1 MTDNSK
7 ITGFDTLSTLRF
19 EGFTERNMSE
29 LEQIL
34 LNLDKSESVQNIKD
48 FYINLYNH
56 LHDTKGHDIDL
67 SEYSPTFLHQLY
79 EVYRR
84 YGNTGSISEMLLQV
98 EKNITVATNKDI
110 DAGFNDTKAVTAKQF
125 KSIFQKHLD
134 NPRAHRTIY
143 DKLVPKATFTG
154 TPTLSCISST
164 NVHSVDVSDLWC
176 TGYGTIVVKYTDKGT
191 AYSVLSLQ
199 GNTNIDISLE
209 DHALFIQ
216 INDNDRQELNRYVD
230 LTKDTL
236 VISYKNNVLT
246 LATTKEIT
254 EIVLDTELAINT
266 INTGI
271 QTHRL
276 VYYPQQA
283 TVDEIRFLLN

>member
-56 LHDTKGHDIDL
+56 IRDTKGHDIDL
-67 SEYSPTFLHQLY
+67 SEYSDTFLYQLY

-84 YGNTGSISEMLLQV
+84 YGNKDSISEMLLQV
-98 EKNITVATNKDI
+98 EKNVTIATNKDI

-154 TPTLSCISST
+154 IPTLSYI
-164 NVHSVDVSDLWC
+164 NLINALNVDVSDLWC
-176 TGYGTIVVKYTDKGT
+176 TIYGTIVVKYIDKGT
-191 AYSVLSLQ
+191 DYSVLSLQ
-199 GNTNIDISLE
+199 GNTNINISLE
-209 DHALFIQ
+209 NHALFI
-216 INDNDRQELNRYVD
+216 NVGNNRQELNRYMD

-254 EIVLDTELAINT
+254 EIVLDTELSINT

>member
-34 LNLDKSESVQNIKD
+34 LNLDKSESIQNIKD

-56 LHDTKGHDIDL
+56 IHSTRGHDIDL
-67 SEYSPTFLHQLY
+67 SGYSDAFLYQLY

-84 YGNTGSISEMLLQV
+84 YGNKDSISEMLLQV
-98 EKNITVATNKDI
+98 EKNVTIATNKDI

-134 NPRAHRTIY
+134 NPKAHRTIY

-154 TPTLSCISST
+154 IPTLSYINLT
-164 NVHSVDVSDLWC
+164 NALNIDVSDSWC
-176 TGYGTIVVKYTDKGT
+176 TIYGTIVVKYIDSGT

-209 DHALFIQ
+209 DHALFI
-216 INDNDRQELNRYVD
+216 NVGNNRQELNRYVD

-254 EIVLDTELAINT
+254 EIMLDTALSITT

-276 VYYPQQA
+276 IYYPQQA

>member
-34 LNLDKSESVQNIKD
+34 LNLDKSESVQNIRD

-56 LHDTKGHDIDL
+56 IHDTRGHDIDL
-67 SEYSPTFLHQLY
+67 SGYSDAFLYQLY

-84 YGNTGSISEMLLQV
+84 YGNKDSISEMLLQV
-98 EKNITVATNKDI
+98 EKNVTIATNKDI

-134 NPRAHRTIY
+134 NPKAHRTIY

-154 TPTLSCISST
+154 IPTLSYINLT
-164 NVHSVDVSDLWC
+164 NALNIDVSDSWC
-176 TGYGTIVVKYTDKGT
+176 TIYGTIVVKYIDSGTD
-191 AYSVLSLQ
+191 YSVLSLQ

-209 DHALFIQ
+209 DHALFI
-216 INDNDRQELNRYVD
+216 NVGNTRQELNRYVD

-254 EIVLDTELAINT
+254 EIMLDTELSITT

-276 VYYPQQA
+276 IYYPQQA

>member
-19 EGFTERNMSE
+19 EGFTERNISE

-56 LHDTKGHDIDL
+56 IRDTKGHDIDL
-67 SEYSPTFLHQLY
+67 SEYSDTFLYQLY

-84 YGNTGSISEMLLQV
+84 YGNKDSISEMLLQV
-98 EKNITVATNKDI
+98 EKNITIATNKDI

-154 TPTLSCISST
+154 IPTLSYINLT
-164 NVHSVDVSDLWC
+164 NALNIDVSDLWC
-176 TGYGTIVVKYTDKGT
+176 TIYGTIVVKYIDKGT
-191 AYSVLSLQ
+191 DYSVLSLQ
-199 GNTNIDISLE
+199 GNTNINISLE
-209 DHALFIQ
+209 NHALFI
-216 INDNDRQELNRYVD
+216 NVGNNRQELNRYMD

-236 VISYKNNVLT
+236 VVSYKNNVLT

-254 EIVLDTELAINT
+254 EIVLDTELSINT

>member
-34 LNLDKSESVQNIKD
+34 LNLDKSESVQNIRD

-56 LHDTKGHDIDL
+56 IHDTRGHDIDL
-67 SEYSPTFLHQLY
+67 SGYSDAFLYQLY

-84 YGNTGSISEMLLQV
+84 YGNKDSISEMLLQV
-98 EKNITVATNKDI
+98 EKNVTIATNKDI

-134 NPRAHRTIY
+134 NPKAHRTIY

-154 TPTLSCISST
+154 IPTLSYINLT
-164 NVHSVDVSDLWC
+164 NALNIDVSDSWC
-176 TGYGTIVVKYTDKGT
+176 TIYGTIVVKYIDSGTD
-191 AYSVLSLQ
+191 YSVLSLQ

-209 DHALFIQ
+209 DHALFI
-216 INDNDRQELNRYVD
+216 NVGNTRQELNRYVD

-254 EIVLDTELAINT
+254 EIMLDTELSITT

-271 QTHRL
+271 QAHRL

>member
-56 LHDTKGHDIDL
+56 IRDTKGHDIDL
-67 SEYSPTFLHQLY
+67 LEYSDTFLYQLY

-84 YGNTGSISEMLLQV
+84 YGNKDSISEMLLQV
-98 EKNITVATNKDI
+98 EKNVTIATNKDI

-154 TPTLSCISST
+154 IPTLSYINLT
-164 NVHSVDVSDLWC
+164 NALNVDVSDLLC
-176 TGYGTIVVKYTDKGT
+176 TIYGTIVVKYIDNGTD
-191 AYSVLSLQ
+191 YSVLSLQ
-199 GNTNIDISLE
+199 GNTNINISLE
-209 DHALFIQ
+209 NHALFINVGNNKQ
-216 INDNDRQELNRYVD
+216 KLNRYMD

-236 VISYKNNVLT
+236 VVSYKNNVLT

-254 EIVLDTELAINT
+254 EIVLDTELSINT

>member
-56 LHDTKGHDIDL
+56 IHDTKGHDIDL
-67 SEYSPTFLHQLY
+67 SEYSHTFLHQLY

-84 YGNTGSISEMLLQV
+84 YGNIGSISEMLLQV

-125 KSIFQKHLD
+125 KPIFQKHLD
-134 NPRAHRTIY
+134 NPRAHCTIY
-143 DKLVPKATFTG
+143 DKLVPKATFTC
-154 TPTLSCISST
+154 TPTLAYINSN
-164 NVHSVDVSDLWC
+164 NVHNVDVSDLWC
-176 TGYGTIVVKYTDKGT
+176 TGYGTIVIKYIDKGT

-209 DHALFIQ
+209 DHALFIKVD
-216 INDNDRQELNRYVD
+216 DNDRQKLNRYVD

-254 EIVLDTELAINT
+254 EIVLDTELSINT

>member
-1 MTDNSK
+1 
-7 ITGFDTLSTLRF
+7 
-19 EGFTERNMSE
+19 
-29 LEQIL
+29 
-34 LNLDKSESVQNIKD
+34 
-48 FYINLYNH
+48 
-56 LHDTKGHDIDL
+56 
-67 SEYSPTFLHQLY
+67 
-79 EVYRR
+79 
-84 YGNTGSISEMLLQV
+84 MLLQV
-98 EKNITVATNKDI
+98 EKNVTIATNKDI

-134 NPRAHRTIY
+134 NPKAHRTIY

-154 TPTLSCISST
+154 IPTLSYINLT
-164 NVHSVDVSDLWC
+164 NALNIDVSDSWC
-176 TGYGTIVVKYTDKGT
+176 TIYGTIVVKYIDSGTD
-191 AYSVLSLQ
+191 YSVLSLQ

-209 DHALFIQ
+209 DHALFI
-216 INDNDRQELNRYVD
+216 NVGNTRQELNRYVD

-254 EIVLDTELAINT
+254 EIMLDTELSITT

-276 VYYPQQA
+276 IYYPQQA

>member
-34 LNLDKSESVQNIKD
+34 LNLDKSESIQNIKD

-56 LHDTKGHDIDL
+56 IHDTRGHDIDL
-67 SEYSPTFLHQLY
+67 SEYSDAFLYQLY

-84 YGNTGSISEMLLQV
+84 YGNKDSISEMLLQV
-98 EKNITVATNKDI
+98 EKNVTIATNKDI

-134 NPRAHRTIY
+134 NPKAHRTIY

-154 TPTLSCISST
+154 IPTLSYINLT
-164 NVHSVDVSDLWC
+164 NALNIDVSDSWC
-176 TGYGTIVVKYTDKGT
+176 TIYGTIVVKYIDSGT

-209 DHALFIQ
+209 DHALFI
-216 INDNDRQELNRYVD
+216 NVGNNRQELNRYVD

-254 EIVLDTELAINT
+254 EIMLDTELSITT
-266 INTGI
+266 INTGT
-271 QTHRL
+271 QAHRL
-276 VYYPQQA
+276 IYYPQQA

>member
-56 LHDTKGHDIDL
+56 IRDTRGHEIDL
-67 SEYSPTFLHQLY
+67 AEYSDTFLYQLY

-84 YGNTGSISEMLLQV
+84 YGNKDSISEMLLQV
-98 EKNITVATNKDI
+98 EKNVTIATNKDI

-154 TPTLSCISST
+154 IPTLSYINLT
-164 NVHSVDVSDLWC
+164 NALNIDVSYLWC
-176 TGYGTIVVKYTDKGT
+176 TIYGTIVVKYIDKGT
-191 AYSVLSLQ
+191 DYSVLSLQ
-199 GNTNIDISLE
+199 GNTNINISLE
-209 DHALFIQ
+209 NHALFI
-216 INDNDRQELNRYVD
+216 NVGNNRQELNRYMD

-236 VISYKNNVLT
+236 VVSYKNNVLT

-254 EIVLDTELAINT
+254 EIVLDTELSINT

>member
-34 LNLDKSESVQNIKD
+34 LNLDKSESIQNIKD

-56 LHDTKGHDIDL
+56 IHGTRGHDIDL
-67 SEYSPTFLHQLY
+67 SGYSDAFLYQLY

-84 YGNTGSISEMLLQV
+84 YGNKDSISEMLLQV
-98 EKNITVATNKDI
+98 EKNVTIATNKDI

-134 NPRAHRTIY
+134 NPKAHRTIY

-154 TPTLSCISST
+154 IPTLSYINLT
-164 NVHSVDVSDLWC
+164 NALNIDVSDSWC
-176 TGYGTIVVKYTDKGT
+176 TIYGTIVVKYIDSGTD
-191 AYSVLSLQ
+191 YSVLSLQ

-209 DHALFIQ
+209 DHALFI
-216 INDNDRQELNRYVD
+216 NVGNNRQELNRYVD

-254 EIVLDTELAINT
+254 EIMLDTALSITT

-271 QTHRL
+271 HAHRL
-276 VYYPQQA
+276 IYYPQQA

>member
-34 LNLDKSESVQNIKD
+34 LNLDKSESVQNIRD

-56 LHDTKGHDIDL
+56 IHDTRGHDIDL
-67 SEYSPTFLHQLY
+67 SGYSDAFLYQLY

-84 YGNTGSISEMLLQV
+84 YGNKDSISEMLLQV
-98 EKNITVATNKDI
+98 EKNVTIATNKDI

-134 NPRAHRTIY
+134 NPKAHRTIY

-154 TPTLSCISST
+154 IPTLSYINLT
-164 NVHSVDVSDLWC
+164 NALNIDVSDSWC
-176 TGYGTIVVKYTDKGT
+176 TIYGTIVVKYIDSGTD
-191 AYSVLSLQ
+191 YSVLSLQ

-209 DHALFIQ
+209 DHALFI
-216 INDNDRQELNRYVD
+216 NVGNTRQELNRYVD

-254 EIVLDTELAINT
+254 EIMLDTELSIT
-266 INTGI
+266 TTNTGI

-276 VYYPQQA
+276 IYYPQQA

>member
-56 LHDTKGHDIDL
+56 IRDTRGHEIDL
-67 SEYSPTFLHQLY
+67 AEYSDTFLYQLY

-84 YGNTGSISEMLLQV
+84 YGNKDSISEMLLQV
-98 EKNITVATNKDI
+98 EKNVTIATNKDI

-154 TPTLSCISST
+154 IPTLSYINLT
-164 NVHSVDVSDLWC
+164 NALNIDVSDLWC
-176 TGYGTIVVKYTDKGT
+176 TIYGTIVVKYIDKGT

-199 GNTNIDISLE
+199 GNTNINISLE
-209 DHALFIQ
+209 NHALFINVGNNKQ
-216 INDNDRQELNRYVD
+216 KLNRYMD

-236 VISYKNNVLT
+236 VVSYKNNVLT

-254 EIVLDTELAINT
+254 EIVLDTELSINT

>member
-56 LHDTKGHDIDL
+56 IRDTRGHEIDL
-67 SEYSPTFLHQLY
+67 AEYSDTFLYQLY

-84 YGNTGSISEMLLQV
+84 YGNKDSISEMLLQV
-98 EKNITVATNKDI
+98 EKNVTIATNKDI

-154 TPTLSCISST
+154 IPTLSYINLT
-164 NVHSVDVSDLWC
+164 NALNIDVSYLWC
-176 TGYGTIVVKYTDKGT
+176 TIYGTIVVKYIDKGT
-191 AYSVLSLQ
+191 DYSVLSLQ
-199 GNTNIDISLE
+199 GNTNINISLE
-209 DHALFIQ
+209 NHALFI
-216 INDNDRQELNRYVD
+216 NVGNNRQELNRYMD

-236 VISYKNNVLT
+236 VVSYKNNVLT

-254 EIVLDTELAINT
+254 EIVLDTELSINT

-271 QTHRL
+271 QTYRL

>member
-56 LHDTKGHDIDL
+56 IRDTKGHDIDL
-67 SEYSPTFLHQLY
+67 SEYSDTFLYQLY

-84 YGNTGSISEMLLQV
+84 YGNKDSISEMLLQV
-98 EKNITVATNKDI
+98 EKNITIATNKDI

-143 DKLVPKATFTG
+143 NKLVPKATFTG
-154 TPTLSCISST
+154 IPTLSYINLT
-164 NVHSVDVSDLWC
+164 NALNIDVSDLWC
-176 TGYGTIVVKYTDKGT
+176 TIYGTIVVKYIDNGTD
-191 AYSVLSLQ
+191 YSVLSLQ
-199 GNTNIDISLE
+199 GNTNINISLE
-209 DHALFIQ
+209 NHALFINVGNNKQ
-216 INDNDRQELNRYVD
+216 KLNRYTD

-236 VISYKNNVLT
+236 VVSYKNNVLT

-254 EIVLDTELAINT
+254 EIVLDTELSINT
-266 INTGI
+266 INTSI

>member
-56 LHDTKGHDIDL
+56 IRDTRGHEIDL
-67 SEYSPTFLHQLY
+67 AEYSDTFLYQLY

-84 YGNTGSISEMLLQV
+84 YGNKDSISEMLLQV
-98 EKNITVATNKDI
+98 EKNITIATNKDI

-143 DKLVPKATFTG
+143 NKLVPKATFTG
-154 TPTLSCISST
+154 IPTLSYINLT
-164 NVHSVDVSDLWC
+164 NALNIDVSDLWC
-176 TGYGTIVVKYTDKGT
+176 TIYGTIVVKYIDKGT
-191 AYSVLSLQ
+191 DYSVLSLQ
-199 GNTNIDISLE
+199 GNTNINISLE
-209 DHALFIQ
+209 NHALFI
-216 INDNDRQELNRYVD
+216 NVGNNRQELNRYMD

-236 VISYKNNVLT
+236 VVSYKNNVLT

-254 EIVLDTELAINT
+254 EIVLDTELSINT

>member
-56 LHDTKGHDIDL
+56 IRDTKGHDIDL
-67 SEYSPTFLHQLY
+67 SEYSATFLYQLY

-84 YGNTGSISEMLLQV
+84 YGNKDSISEMLLQV
-98 EKNITVATNKDI
+98 EKNVTIATNKDI

-154 TPTLSCISST
+154 IPTLSYINLT
-164 NVHSVDVSDLWC
+164 NALNIDVSDLWC
-176 TGYGTIVVKYTDKGT
+176 TIYGTIVVKYIDKGT
-191 AYSVLSLQ
+191 DYSVLSLQ
-199 GNTNIDISLE
+199 GNTNINISLE
-209 DHALFIQ
+209 NHALFINVGNNKQ
-216 INDNDRQELNRYVD
+216 KLNRYMD

-236 VISYKNNVLT
+236 VVSYKNNVLT

-254 EIVLDTELAINT
+254 EIVLDTELSINT

>member
-34 LNLDKSESVQNIKD
+34 LNLDKSESIQNIKD

-56 LHDTKGHDIDL
+56 IHSTRGHDIDL
-67 SEYSPTFLHQLY
+67 SGYSDAFLYQLY

-84 YGNTGSISEMLLQV
+84 YGNKDSISEMLLQV
-98 EKNITVATNKDI
+98 EKNVTIATNKDI

-134 NPRAHRTIY
+134 NPKAHRTIY

-154 TPTLSCISST
+154 IPTLSYINLT
-164 NVHSVDVSDLWC
+164 NALNIDVSDSWC
-176 TGYGTIVVKYTDKGT
+176 TIYGTIVVKYIDSGTD
-191 AYSVLSLQ
+191 YSVLSLQ

-209 DHALFIQ
+209 DHALFI
-216 INDNDRQELNRYVD
+216 NVGNNRQELNRYVD

-254 EIVLDTELAINT
+254 EIMLDTELSITT

-276 VYYPQQA
+276 IYYPQQA